1 MEGFVRG
8 RGRAPS
14 LAGGNQTAAAPD
26 APVTKSSLYRGLN
39 MTYYCLIASCT
50 IKKQEVMNNKWV
62 QSIRENV
69 RDMVFLLQLVR
80 KSLAWRIVDPG

>member
-26 APVTKSSLYRGLN
+26 ALPKVVISWIEYDTLLSYCFLYN
-39 MTYYCLIASCT
+39 
-50 IKKQEVMNNKWV
+50 KKTGGDE
-62 QSIRENV
+62 
-69 RDMVFLLQLVR
+69 
-80 KSLAWRIVDPG
+80 